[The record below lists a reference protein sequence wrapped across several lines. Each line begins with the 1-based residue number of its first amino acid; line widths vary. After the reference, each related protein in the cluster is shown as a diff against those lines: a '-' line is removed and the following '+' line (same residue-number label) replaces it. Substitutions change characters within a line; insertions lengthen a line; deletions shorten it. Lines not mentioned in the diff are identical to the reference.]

1 MTWTPSLTI
10 AAHIIHLHLCV
21 CVCVCVFCSDRTAAV
36 LPMTKSYTNWV
47 TQLDVV

>member
-1 MTWTPSLTI
+1 MHDLDSKSDNSCSHYSSPF
-10 AAHIIHLHLCV
+10 V